1 MKADHVANHRH
12 HPHHTQSPDA
22 QGLLSRNESQSRSHI
37 LTPFTGGRS
46 HHTHSPNAQGVS
58 LNESRSRA
66 NQSQTPSTGGRP
78 NHTQSPDAQ
87 GAAIRLDQQNRSNQ
101 FASTAEDGRDAI
113 RTDRDGSRLGKY
125 TVFSYFDGR
134 GEFSIDTVVYYL
146 IRITMFLCSLIIV
159 MSQLSNIMRDMMV

>member
-1 MKADHVANHRH
+1 MKANHVAIYSHHSQVAAHITPTVQMHKGLVSMKADHV
-12 HPHHTQSPDA
+12 
-22 QGLLSRNESQSRSHI
+22 
-37 LTPFTGGRS
+37 
-46 HHTHSPNAQGVS
+46 
-58 LNESRSRA
+58 A